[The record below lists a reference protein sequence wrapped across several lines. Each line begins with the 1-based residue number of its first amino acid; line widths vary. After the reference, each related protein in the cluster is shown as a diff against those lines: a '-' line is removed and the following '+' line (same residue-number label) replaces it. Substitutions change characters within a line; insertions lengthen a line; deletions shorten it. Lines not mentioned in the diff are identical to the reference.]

1 MRTSEDLPNPAP
13 TAASA
18 IAAAAGEP
26 PNRTVQF
33 ISFRVGDQQFATD
46 IMAVR
51 EIKGWTDTTTLP
63 NQPEYLLGV
72 LNLRG
77 TIVPIYDLR
86 CRFGLGLT
94 TATRTHVVIIVS
106 VMERT
111 IGLLV
116 DAVSDIITIKSS
128 EIRPVPEMDRATTT
142 NYLSGLISVGDSM
155 VVLLSLET
163 LFAQSSQLDT
173 STLAA

>member
-1 MRTSEDLPNPAP
+1 MR
-13 TAASA
+13 SA
-18 IAAAAGEP
+18 QDMMSGSQGNVQGHEHSTK
-26 PNRTVQF
+26 TVQF
-33 ISFRVGDQQFATD
+33 ISFRVGEQEFAID

-63 NQPEYLLGV
+63 NQEEYLLGV

-94 TATRTHVVIIVS
+94 VATRSHVVIIVS
-106 VMERT
+106 VLDRT

-116 DAVSDIITIKSS
+116 DAVSDILTVNSN
-128 EIRPVPEMDRATTT
+128 EIRPVPEMEKSVS
-142 NYLSGLISVGDSM
+142 NEFLSGLITIGETM

-163 LFAQSSQLDT
+163 LFAQRPSEDASAV
-173 STLAA
+173 AA